1 MKALV
6 KYALGSDKVALR
18 DVREPEA
25 EPGWVKIQVKAAGI
39 CGTDLHVMEDRY
51 DIQPPVILGHEFSG
65 VVAEVGEGVS
75 TCKVGDRVTSIPYV
89 SSCGRCPQ
97 CRSGAWNLC
106 PERKAL
112 GSKADG
118 AFAPYVAVPESSLRL
133 LPEGVDF
140 YQGSLMEPLACCVH
154 GMLEA
159 TDVTAGD
166 VVVVM
171 GPGPI
176 GILSAMLARASG
188 ALVVLCGASGDGK
201 RLRLAKDLGIEVV
214 LNVDRD
220 NVVDRVKDLTGGLGA
235 DVVVECS
242 GAGRAAD
249 LGLGLARLR
258 GSYTQ
263 IGLFGQPIE
272 LDFERIAYRELRVRG
287 SFSSQR
293 SSWDM
298 AAKLLERKAIDLAP
312 VITDAFPLEEWRS
325 AFDVARARKG
335 LKVLLIPS

>member
-1 MKALV
+1 MKGLI

-18 DVREPEA
+18 DIEEPA
-25 EPGWVKIQVKAAGI
+25 TEPGWVKIRVKAAGI

-51 DIQPPVILGHEFSG
+51 DIKPPIVMGHEFSG
-65 VVAEVGEGVS
+65 VVAEVGEGVA
-75 TCKVGDRVTSIPYV
+75 TWKVGDRVTSVPYV
-89 SSCGRCPQ
+89 SSCGKCAQ

-118 AFAPYVAVPESSLRL
+118 AFAPYVVVPESSVRP

-140 YQGSLMEPLACCVH
+140 HQGSLMEPLACCVH
-154 GMLEA
+154 GVLEA
-159 TDVTAGD
+159 TRVTAGD
-166 VVVVM
+166 VVVIM

-188 ALVVLCGASGDGK
+188 ALVILCGVSSDGK
-201 RLRLAKDLGIEVV
+201 RLRIAKGLGIDVV
-214 LNVDRD
+214 LNVDQD
-220 NVVDRVKDLTGGLGA
+220 PVSDRVIRLSGGLGA

-242 GAGRAAD
+242 GAGPAAD
-249 LGLGLARLR
+249 LGLSLARLW

-287 SFSSQR
+287 TFSSR
-293 SSWDM
+293 WSSWDM
-298 AAKLLERKAIDLAP
+298 AARLLERKAIDLAP
-312 VITDAFPLEEWRS
+312 MVTDVFPLEEWQS
-325 AFDVARARKG
+325 AFATVRAKEG